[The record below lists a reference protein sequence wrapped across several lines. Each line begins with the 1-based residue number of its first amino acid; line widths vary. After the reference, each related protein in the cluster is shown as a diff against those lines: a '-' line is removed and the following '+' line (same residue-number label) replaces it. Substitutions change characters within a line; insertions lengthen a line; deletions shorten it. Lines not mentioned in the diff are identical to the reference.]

1 MRSTQRSPMT
11 SSPRAKLQYC
21 RYDLVPPRLPLD
33 NLKCPLDYLKLKSA
47 LWEVHVATEI
57 RELLT
62 SYIQAVGDRQLEAL
76 PAMLED
82 DAAFTLGDNTIRGRE
97 AFVNAFR
104 RLLPII
110 ERNDI
115 RHLFVEGDQACVVYD
130 FVTST
135 PVGPVLSVEHLTLR
149 NGRIATSTLVFERLH
164 WPEVLTVLKEREAEN
179 VTART

>member
-1 MRSTQRSPMT
+1 MT
-11 SSPRAKLQYC
+11 I
-21 RYDLVPPRLPLD
+21 
-33 NLKCPLDYLKLKSA
+33 
-47 LWEVHVATEI
+47 EI

-62 SYIQAVGDRQLEAL
+62 SYIQAVGERRLEVL
-76 PAMLED
+76 PPMLEG
-82 DAAFTLGDNTIRGRE
+82 DAAFTLGDNTVRGRE

-115 RHLFVEGDQACVVYD
+115 RHLFVDGDQACVVYD

-135 PVGPVLSVEHLTLR
+135 PVGPVLSVEHITLR

-164 WPEVLTVLKEREAEN
+164 WPEVLAVLKEREEETVAVTTAE
-179 VTART
+179 RSGRHDR